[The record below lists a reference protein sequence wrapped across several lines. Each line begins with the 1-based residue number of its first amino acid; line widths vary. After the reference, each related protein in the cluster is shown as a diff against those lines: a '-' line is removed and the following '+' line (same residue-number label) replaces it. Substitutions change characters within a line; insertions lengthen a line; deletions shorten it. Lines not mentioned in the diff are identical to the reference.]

1 MLEGPTR
8 LGANVHFVTSVR
20 IFLSF
25 LSALFR
31 VWHGKFARN
40 FFLFTWCHSGACA
53 GAAACGSASPGADH
67 LCVHAQLSRGG
78 ARVLHAQGN
87 VRRDQ
92 QMETLADIIQTA
104 LMLRINKRRV
114 GRAVLMEYSKAV
126 KCAYE

>member
-1 MLEGPTR
+1 MLR
-8 LGANVHFVTSVR
+8 FGANVHFVTSVR

-53 GAAACGSASPGADH
+53 GAAACGSASPGAEIIF
-67 LCVHAQLSRGG
+67 AFTPNS
-78 ARVLHAQGN
+78 AAAERVFSMLKAMFG
-87 VRRDQ
+87 DQ

-114 GRAVLMEYSKAV
+114 GRAALMEYSKAV

>member
-1 MLEGPTR
+1 MFWGEHRFFSRQRQIFAWQIFIHRGNFLRDFRRFVRFVPAR
-8 LGANVHFVTSVR
+8 QLGS
-20 IFLSF
+20 
-25 LSALFR
+25 
-31 VWHGKFARN
+31 
-40 FFLFTWCHSGACA
+40 
-53 GAAACGSASPGADH
+53 
-67 LCVHAQLSRGG
+67 GG

-114 GRAVLMEYSKAV
+114 GRAVLMEYSEAV